1 MGHYFELGL
10 IILTMIG
17 GELIKFSFLPP
28 ILTNVWPGS
37 VSSLAGIQFGDNGG
51 QKFVTEENGVA
62 MATTKVSKNLWIFFY
77 ESTLDF

>member
-17 GELIKFSFLPP
+17 GKLIKFSFLPP